1 VAAAVADHPRV
12 ERVDYPGLASHAQHS
27 LATRLFESDG
37 EGTRYGAIVTITPKG
52 GREAG
57 FALADALTVAQVATS
72 LGGVHTVV
80 SHVASTTH
88 RQFDDAALAAA
99 GISPGAVRFSIGLED
114 AEDLVE
120 DIERALG

>member
-1 VAAAVADHPRV
+1 
-12 ERVDYPGLASHAQHS
+12 
-27 LATRLFESDG
+27 
-37 EGTRYGAIVTITPKG
+37 
-52 GREAG
+52 
-57 FALADALTVAQVATS
+57 
-72 LGGVHTVV
+72 VHTVV

-120 DIERALG
+120 DIHRALG